1 MKASVEEAVR
11 AKQSAVVTENRAI
24 LDIGYIGYFVVRL
37 EFVLCVGLDVECCN
51 RLGLTSTLRC
61 REKEQSLSS
70 KTQVTQTLFELLRGL
85 GTNTVL
91 QLAEVAAL
99 PRGAIRSESR
109 KIHDTKQLVERV
121 EGLHKF
127 Y

>member
-51 RLGLTSTLRC
+51 RLGLILTLRC
-61 REKEQSLSS
+61 EEKEQSLSS
-70 KTQVTQTLFELLRGL
+70 KTQFT
-85 GTNTVL
+85 
-91 QLAEVAAL
+91 
-99 PRGAIRSESR
+99 
-109 KIHDTKQLVERV
+109 
-121 EGLHKF
+121 
-127 Y
+127 